1 MSKSPLL
8 KETIAR
14 RMLKLANIGTINT
27 ENFINET
34 YEPLDEDKAYTAK
47 KEKPGADIRKGAEK
61 RGAEGTLAKTPGH
74 GKVDYVKEGGAKK
87 GDQSATHLDYMEE
100 GGDLYEDDDESMGDP
115 SKTHPGELDY
125 EGDMEDDLAAD
136 EEAAMDLEGG
146 GKEEK
151 FKEIVDMLADLLDV
165 EADVELEG
173 GELEA
178 MEDEG
183 IEDDLEPPMSAVD
196 MEGGETEVEDEEE
209 IIATEGA
216 LEEDLM
222 EALTARVT
230 ERITK
235 MQEAKAQAKAR
246 KEQIAESVADRIMKR
261 LES

>member
-14 RMLKLANIGTINT
+14 RMLKLANIGAINT

-34 YEPLDEDKAYTAK
+34 YESLDEDKAYTAK
-47 KEKPGADIRKGAEK
+47 KEEPGDDAY
-61 RGAEGTLAKTPGH
+61 L
-74 GKVDYVKEGGAKK
+74 
-87 GDQSATHLDYMEE
+87 EE
-100 GGDLYEDDDESMGDP
+100 GLEEGSEVYQEEDDDESMGDP
-115 SKTHPGELDY
+115 SETHTGELDY
-125 EGDMEDDLAAD
+125 EGDMEADLAGD

-173 GELEA
+173 GEELEPMA
-178 MEDEG
+178 GEEE
-183 IEDDLEPPMSAVD
+183 IEDIGIDTSAD
-196 MEGGETEVEDEEE
+196 DIEGGEVEVEDEEE
-209 IIATEGA
+209 IEGGA
-216 LEEDLM
+216 EEELM

-230 ERITK
+230 DRIAK
-235 MQEAKAQAKAR
+235 MQEAQEQAKAQ